1 MAERGMEESPAEMV
15 PVQRRGHARFPVYL
29 PARCHLKAP
38 DGRPLELLGKTRDL
52 SERGALLLLPRP
64 LVPSLSLTVELDTI
78 AGPAARPGQVKW
90 IGRAEP
96 TSLGGLL
103 VPHGIAFDRALER
116 AFVEAVLVQARPP
129 DPRVPVE
136 VRVDY
141 DTVMSGRSVNLSQS
155 GIFVRTAEPLT
166 LNRLL
171 ALRFRLPGLV
181 EEFQVRGKVVWSNP
195 WSGQSYPQGM
205 GIQFLDLPPELTER
219 ISGFVAEMRRE
230 LGLDR
235 ISDLFGRP
243 LEVDNGHGQESV

>member
-1 MAERGMEESPAEMV
+1 MEGSPAEKV

-52 SERGALLLLPRP
+52 SEKGALLLLPQP
-64 LVPSLSLTVELDTI
+64 LLPSLSLTVELDTI

-90 IGRAEP
+90 IGKSEP
-96 TSLGGLL
+96 TPLGGLL
-103 VPHGIAFDRALER
+103 VPHGIAFERALER
-116 AFVEAVLVQARPP
+116 AFVEAVLVQGRPP
-129 DPRVPVE
+129 DPRVPIE

-141 DTVMSGRSVNLSQS
+141 DTVLSGRSVNLSQS

-166 LNRLL
+166 VNRLL
-171 ALRFRLPGLV
+171 ALRFRLPGLG

-195 WSGQSYPQGM
+195 RPGRSYPQGM
-205 GIQFLDLPPELTER
+205 GIQFLDLPPALTEEFA
-219 ISGFVAEMRRE
+219 GFVAEMRRE

-235 ISDLFGRP
+235 VSDLFGRP
-243 LEVDNGHGQESV
+243 VEEENGHEPASL